1 MTGPSPVAHHWPLSH
16 HARTTGPVRS
26 RRSERGF
33 VAGGEVLPF
42 GVLIFVFG
50 TLLLVNAWAVIDAK
64 FAVSS
69 ASREA
74 ARTYAESDGSLD
86 GEAEARAVAV
96 ETIEAYGYD
105 GEELELS
112 QPAGAFV
119 RCGTVTYSASYP
131 VPAIRIPL
139 IGGFGRGFT
148 VTSSHSTR
156 IDQLRTGLGAE
167 SQC

>member
-1 MTGPSPVAHHWPLSH
+1 MTGPGPVARRSPLAH
-16 HARTTGPVRS
+16 HARATGLVGS

-50 TLLLVNAWAVIDAK
+50 TLLLVNAWSVIDAK
-64 FAVSS
+64 FAVAS

-74 ARTYAESDGSLD
+74 ARTYAESDGTLE
-86 GEAEARAVAV
+86 GEAAARSVAT

-112 QPAGAFV
+112 QPTGAFV

-139 IGGFGRGFT
+139 IGGFGSGFT

-156 IDQLRTGLGAE
+156 IDQLRTGLGEE
-167 SQC
+167 SAC